1 MLNNHSHEPTDGA
14 TPCPDCGN
22 RFPASAH
29 RLPPDPCPGCEAWD
43 QLQQAIR
50 TADPGLLASD
60 AILPDLNAKTKRKAV
75 YEIVCFLAESGYLDE
90 PSTGVVT
97 AALLRRETLA
107 STGIGR
113 GIAIPHVTHAA
124 VPRSVV
130 AIARSRSGV
139 DFESLDNKPV
149 RVIALALSPPE
160 QPGEQL
166 RVLAKIARALRDF
179 DIQLRQAGCE
189 DAG

>member
-1 MLNNHSHEPTDGA
+1 MLNNHSHGPTDNA
-14 TPCPDCGN
+14 TPCPECGN

-29 RLPPDPCPGCEAWD
+29 RLLTDPCPGCEAWE

-50 TADPGLLASD
+50 AADPGLLASD

-75 YEIVCFLAESGYLDE
+75 HEIVCFLAEGGYLDE
-90 PSTGVVT
+90 PATGIVT
-97 AALLRRETLA
+97 AALLRRESLA
-107 STGIGR
+107 STGIGH
-113 GIAIPHVTHAA
+113 GIAIPHATHAA

-130 AIARSRSGV
+130 AIARSRCGI
-139 DFESLDNKPV
+139 DFESLDDKPV

-160 QPGEQL
+160 HPGEQL
-166 RVLAKIARALRDF
+166 RVMAKIARHLREF

-189 DAG
+189 NAG